1 MSGTADYAIEPLDP
15 ARLAD
20 LAPLMKDA
28 FGDTVD
34 GGFFQWKYND
44 NPGGRAIGHI
54 ARHRPSGELAAF
66 YGMIPELYRWGSE
79 RRRVYQSCDTMT
91 HSGHR
96 RKGLFQLLAR
106 HTYAG
111 AQADDPGFSAFGFG
125 GPTSTP
131 GFVKMGWQVAFEVP
145 YRFRPF
151 PLTLLSSAAS
161 KRAKVRRL
169 GQIDDQVVA
178 MIRSNFAERAHG
190 LEASD
195 DFIRWRLANPLRRYQ
210 YWVDDDGAYAIS
222 YRNGDLLLVLDF
234 WEASAGA
241 GRHVWD
247 AVRAESLSPRTKG
260 VLTFAQPGTAY
271 DRRLRDYGLLRN
283 PFGRGP
289 AADKIPFITLG
300 DFPGESSFS
309 DWSITPFDH
318 DSF

>member
-20 LAPLMKDA
+20 LALLMKDA

-34 GGFFQWKYND
+34 GGFFQWKYSD

-54 ARHRPSGELAAF
+54 ARHRQSGELAAF
-66 YGMIPELYRWGSE
+66 YGMIPERYRWGSVP
-79 RRRVYQSCDTMT
+79 RRVYQSCDTMT

-96 RKGLFQLLAR
+96 RKGLFQSLAR
-106 HTYAG
+106 HTYAA
-111 AQADDPGFSAFGFG
+111 AQVDDPGFCAIGFG

-131 GFVKMGWQVAFEVP
+131 GFLKMGWAVAFELP
-145 YRFRPF
+145 YRFRPY
-151 PLTLLSSAAS
+151 PLTLLPLAS
-161 KRAKVRRL
+161 GKRARVRRL
-169 GQIDDQVVA
+169 DTVDDGLVA
-178 MIRSNFAERAHG
+178 MIRQSFADRRNG

-195 DFIRWRLANPLRRYQ
+195 DFIRWRLANPLRSYQ
-210 YWVDDDGAYAIS
+210 LWIDDDGAYAIS
-222 YRNGDLLLVLDF
+222 YRSGDLLLLLDF
-234 WEASAGA
+234 WEVSAGA

-247 AVRAESLSPRTKG
+247 AVRAESLRPRTKG
-260 VLTFAQPGTAY
+260 VLTFAQPVTAY